1 MIEKIR
7 RSGEG
12 VLMTPLIERELIL
25 HPSIS
30 KADFSIALHRWL

>member
-7 RSGEG
+7 RSGKG
-12 VLMTPLIERELIL
+12 VLMTLWIERELIL

-30 KADFSIALHRWL
+30 KANLSIALHRWL